1 MKLDLDLHIP
11 NDDFAL
17 KFYQGSNHKLVLNL
31 YRDGVADTNIS
42 GYTATIHVYD
52 SINDTST
59 YQIDSTSTDASAGTM
74 TFEIAPGDLPPKRVY
89 QGSEIIIK
97 DGSDNPYFYAD
108 GTVTVRAS
116 ILGSV
121 ASALSAGLGITWSLF
136 SSYVGTA
143 TSGPYRAGTNVT
155 FSGNSDGSV
164 DINASG
170 GGGGATDLDD
180 LTDVTITTPTELQ
193 ALIYEGSE
201 WVNGWPEVKMI
212 QVRNDEGSTIP
223 AGAPLYSKG
232 EIGGSNRILVGIAD
246 ANDSAKMPCIGIAY
260 AEMNT
265 TTTQDNY
272 AVVSGVYNGNL
283 NGGFTGLNVGD
294 TVYVKNWT
302 GTPTS
307 ASDVLTITRPTDG
320 SEEVQNVG
328 IILKTNG
335 TTIQGLL
342 VSAIGRSNDIP
353 NAEITTN
360 SADADYVYIDDG
372 NAWKKITPTNL
383 GITGNSLPFGTWD
396 YDSDLGTPDAGQ
408 FSTNNATASLV
419 TLIKIH
425 DNNSDGVDVSGITDL
440 FNAGDYLYIQE
451 SGDSSTSHLYQIDSR
466 GLSFTGGQ
474 SFNVTH
480 QSLSSNSTW
489 ANGNACGIFYIH
501 ASETNDYLLDR
512 ANHTGT
518 QTASTISDFDTE
530 VSNNTDVTANTA
542 KLTANEANVTSA
554 LDGATITSAT
564 VATGDKVLIQD
575 VDDSDNLKTVTAQ
588 SIADLASG
596 GGALPAY
603 FKDWEG
609 SRFSANG
616 GPLGTGASPAPHAES
631 GTNLNIYGAA
641 FDDSQTETA
650 GPFRLRVPDSVDNT
664 VDVDFHVR
672 GFGGDTNNAKF
683 RVQYATNGDNS
694 LTNADST
701 FAVSTSKTAIA
712 ENTISVD
719 MTLTAGDELIFYL
732 SRLGADAADTST
744 GDFVITLLTVEI
756 GRA

>member
-1 MKLDLDLHIP
+1 MRQIIDKHYD
-11 NDDFAL
+11 NDEFKFEFAE
-17 KFYQGSNHKLVLNL
+17 GSNATLLVDVQSL
-31 YRDGVADTNIS
+31 GSADTNLS
-42 GYTATIHVYD
+42 GYTAKLYYYD
-52 SINDTST
+52 SVRDTSS
-59 YQIDSTSTDASAGTM
+59 YQITSDSLDAATGRFTFNIQPTDLAEYGAYLA
-74 TFEIAPGDLPPKRVY
+74 ELV
-89 QGSEIIIK
+89 II
-97 DGSDNPYFYAD
+97 DGSDNEFLQCF
-108 GTVTVRAS
+108 GNVIIKES
-116 ILGSV
+116 ILD
-121 ASALSAGLGITWSLF
+121 AGTTAATTGPVLNYTVF
-136 SSYVGTA
+136 SSFSGTK
-143 TSGPYRAGTNVT
+143 TSGPYTAGTNIT
-155 FSGNSDGSV
+155 FSDPDSNGRVAINSS
-164 DINASG
+164 

-193 ALIYEGSE
+193 ALIYDGAE

-223 AGAPLYSKG
+223 AGSPLYSKG

-246 ANDSAKMPCIGIAY
+246 ASDSAKMPCIGIAY

-265 TTTQDNY
+265 SSTQDNY
-272 AVVSGVYNGNL
+272 AVVGGVYNTEL
-283 NGGFTGLNVGD
+283 NGGFSGLNVGD

-307 ASDVLTITRPTDG
+307 ASDVLTTTRPTDG
-320 SEEVQNVG
+320 GVEVQNVG

-335 TTIQGLL
+335 TIIQGLL

-353 NAEITTN
+353 NAIVTTN

-372 NAWKKITPTNL
+372 NVWKKITPANL
-383 GITGNSLPFGTWD
+383 GISGNSLPFGTWD

-408 FSTNNATASLV
+408 FSTNNATASSV
-419 TLIKIH
+419 TQIKIH

-489 ANGNACGIFYIH
+489 TNGNACGIFYIH

-542 KLTANEANVTSA
+542 KLTANEANVKSA
-554 LDGATITSAT
+554 LDGATISSAT

-596 GGALPAY
+596 GGALPPLY
-603 FKDWEG
+603 KDWEG
-609 SRFSANG
+609 TRFSANG
-616 GPLGTGASPAPHAES
+616 GPLGNGASPAPHSES
-631 GTNLNIYGAA
+631 GTNINLYGAA
-641 FDDSQTETA
+641 FDDSQVETA

-664 VDVDFHVR
+664 VDVEFHIR

-732 SRLGADAADTST
+732 ARLGDDVADTSV
-744 GDFVITLLTVEI
+744 GDFVVTLLTVEI
-756 GRA
+756 GRS